1 MQDEKLDKYKA
12 TYYNIFKPFNEP
24 NVSTNNAIGTGGGF
38 MKKQVGIVDVAQEA
52 GVSPATVSYVLND
65 APVVIKQETRERVL
79 AVADKLHYVPDQAA
93 KTLVSSR
100 KSRGK
105 SMLIGVVIPQTEP
118 GKYFMFSNP
127 FYGDFLSAVEYEAR
141 KANYHLLISGVNAD
155 ESYARIAKMRSLD
168 GIVIVGKYPSA
179 DIDEYKKANIP
190 VVLVDCYC
198 DDDHFFHSVRTD
210 DRHGGYLATQYL
222 IDHGHRDIAFVAG
235 DLKENGVNYMRFLGY
250 CDALREA
257 GIPLDEGLVFEGSV
271 DFEYGSQAA
280 RQLVRQCAEGTAHAT
295 AVFATADIL
304 AIGMMKGLRDAG
316 MSVPED
322 FSVVG
327 FDDVYFA
334 EISSLT
340 TVRQN
345 ISEKGREAAKIMI
358 AAAGSDPIKYPR
370 TERVIP
376 MELVER
382 ASVRDIRQ
390 SR

>member
-1 MQDEKLDKYKA
+1 
-12 TYYNIFKPFNEP
+12 
-24 NVSTNNAIGTGGGF
+24 

-65 APVVIKQETRERVL
+65 APVVIKQETRDRVL
-79 AVADKLHYVPDQAA
+79 AAAEKLHYVPDQAA
-93 KTLVSSR
+93 KTLVSCR
-100 KSRGK
+100 KSNGNGK

-155 ESYARIAKMRSLD
+155 ENYARIAKMRSLD

-190 VVLVDCYC
+190 AVLVDCYC

-222 IDHGHRDIAFVAG
+222 IENGHRGIAFVAG
-235 DLKENGVNYMRFLGY
+235 ELKENGVNYMRFLGY
-250 CDALREA
+250 QDALREA
-257 GIPLDEGLVFEGSV
+257 GLPFDETLVFEGSV
-271 DFEYGSQAA
+271 DFRYGSDAA
-280 RQLVRQCAEGTAHAT
+280 RALSQRKAEGRSAAT

-304 AIGMMKGLRDAG
+304 AIGVMKGLQDVG
-316 MSVPED
+316 LSVPED
-322 FSVVG
+322 MSIVG
-327 FDDVYFA
+327 FDDVYYA

-340 TVRQN
+340 TIRQN
-345 ISEKGREAAKIMI
+345 IIEKGREAARIMI
-358 AAAGSDPIKYPR
+358 AAAGSDPKKYPR
-370 TERVIP
+370 TERIIP

-382 ASVRDIRQ
+382 ASVRNIAKDK
-390 SR
+390 